1 MKLSSAYLYEQL
13 CRKYKVIRHGNL
25 SEWDGYLRPFL
36 LCRDSDRTPCC
47 PPCTAV
53 RNDRK
58 SGHICIISS
67 GQEELYD
74 LPEGIFRVCISPLST
89 SSDDKFP
96 VIHQIPDPYVC
107 LSQDGEDMP
116 ARILNDLQQLF
127 DRCDAWDQEVN
138 DLITQHEGIGRILEI
153 TSDFLGNPLMIM
165 GLDFSLIAETGMSR
179 LPERARLFL
188 DDGVNMEFMNA
199 LLQDE
204 DYHALTQTNKTALF
218 PAYLNGYSSLNRNL
232 YLEGQPTYRLVL
244 IEYQTAVTAQE
255 ICILEALAGR
265 LEYLLS
271 HEDFYS
277 AAGDLEQVFL
287 KILSDRTADYIQVSR
302 QLSSLGWTADHS
314 YLCLVLQVTYLNQKQ
329 LSTKAICQ
337 YMKKNFRDSI
347 SFLYEEE
354 LVIFFN
360 LSRLGSGEEEVA
372 DKLVYFLR
380 DSYLKAGYSR
390 SMQGH
395 MNLRRQYIQAKTAL
409 DVGSRRKPYLWIHHF
424 DQIALPYII
433 EQATR
438 RLPGDMLCHKGL
450 LTLRQMD
457 EKNHTE
463 YVPTLKAYLEQHL
476 SATQASK
483 HMFIHRSTFLYRIER
498 IREILQSELTDPDE
512 LFYLELSLRLLEQEE
527 KKSGES
533 FTLSASHSS
542 LCKK

>member
-13 CRKYKVIRHGNL
+13 CRKYKAIGHDHL

-36 LCRDSDRTPCC
+36 LCGDSDRTPCC
-47 PPCTAV
+47 PSCADSAK
-53 RNDRK
+53 DRRV
-58 SGHICIISS
+58 GHICIIPS
-67 GQEELYD
+67 GQAELHD
-74 LPEGIFRVCISPLST
+74 LPAGIFRVYITPLST
-89 SSDDKFP
+89 SSDNKSR
-96 VIHQIPDPYVC
+96 VVHQIPGPYVC

-127 DRCDAWDQEVN
+127 DRMDAWDQEVN
-138 DLITQHEGIGRILEI
+138 DLITQHEGISRILEV
-153 TSDFLGNPLMIM
+153 TSDFLSNPLMIM

-204 DYHALTQTNKTALF
+204 GYHALTQTNKTVLF
-218 PAYLNGYSSLNRNL
+218 PAYLSGYSSLNRNL

-244 IEYQTAVTAQE
+244 IESQTAVTAQE
-255 ICILEALAGR
+255 ICVLEALAGR

-271 HEDFYS
+271 HEDFDS

-287 KILSDRTADYIQVSR
+287 KILPDRTADYIQVSR
-302 QLSSLGWTADHS
+302 QLSSLGWTAEHS

-347 SFLYEEE
+347 SFLYEQE

-395 MNLRRQYIQAKTAL
+395 MSLRRQYIQAKTAL

-450 LTLRQMD
+450 LKLKQTD

-463 YVPTLKAYLEQHL
+463 YLLTLKTYLEQHL

-498 IREILQSELTDPDE
+498 IREILQSELTDPEE
-512 LFYLELSLRLLEQEE
+512 LFYLELSLRLLEQED

-533 FTLSASHSS
+533 FTLSASHPPF
-542 LCKK
+542 CKK

>member
-13 CRKYKVIRHGNL
+13 CRKYKVIGQDHL

-36 LCRDSDRTPCC
+36 LCGDSDRTSCC
-47 PPCTAV
+47 PPCADTAK
-53 RNDRK
+53 DRRV
-58 SGHICIISS
+58 GHICIIPS
-67 GQEELYD
+67 GQAELHD
-74 LPEGIFRVCISPLST
+74 LPEGIFRVYLTPLST
-89 SSDDKFP
+89 SSDDNSP
-96 VIHQIPDPYVC
+96 VIRQMPDPYVC
-107 LSQDGEDMP
+107 LSQDGDDMP

-127 DRCDAWDQEVN
+127 DRLDAWDQEVN
-138 DLITQHEGIGRILEI
+138 DLITQHEGISRILEV

-165 GLDFSLIAETGMSR
+165 GLDFSLIAETGMAR

-188 DDGVNMEFMNA
+188 DDGVNMEFMNS

-204 DYHALTQTNKTALF
+204 GYHALTQTNKTVLF
-218 PAYLNGYSSLNRNL
+218 PAYLSGYSSLNRNL

-244 IEYQTAVTAQE
+244 IEFQTAVTAQE
-255 ICILEALAGR
+255 VCVLEALAGR

-271 HEDFYS
+271 HEDFNS
-277 AAGDLEQVFL
+277 AAGDLEQIFL

-347 SFLYEEE
+347 SFLYEQE

-450 LTLRQMD
+450 LKLKQTD
-457 EKNHTE
+457 ERNHTE
-463 YVPTLKAYLEQHL
+463 YVLTLKTYLEQHL

-498 IREILQSELTDPDE
+498 IREILQSELTDPEE
-512 LFYLELSLRLLEQEE
+512 LFYLELSLKLLEQED
-527 KKSGES
+527 KKSQ
-533 FTLSASHSS
+533 T
-542 LCKK
+542 

>member
-13 CRKYKVIRHGNL
+13 CRKYKVTGHGNL

-36 LCRDSDRTPCC
+36 LCRDSARTPCSS
-47 PPCTAV
+47 PCTAV
-53 RNDRK
+53 RKDQI

-67 GQEELYD
+67 DQEELYD
-74 LPEGIFRVCISPLST
+74 LPAETFRIYISPLST
-89 SSDDKFP
+89 SSGELSL
-96 VIHQIPDPYVC
+96 VIHQTPDPYVS
-107 LSQDGEDMP
+107 LSPETDDMP

-204 DYHALTQTNKTALF
+204 GYHALAQTNKTALF

-271 HEDFYS
+271 HEDFDS
-277 AAGDLEQVFL
+277 AAGDLEQIFL
-287 KILSDRTADYIQVSR
+287 KILSDRTADYIQISS

-372 DKLVYFLR
+372 DKLIYFLR

-463 YVPTLKAYLEQHL
+463 YVPTLKTYLEQHL

-533 FTLSASHSS
+533 FTLSASHPPF
-542 LCKK
+542 CKK